1 MSRNTIASIDLA
13 AIRHNLSVVR
23 GLVPDSKIAS
33 VVKADGYGHGITRV
47 AGALQ
52 DAELLA
58 VATSGE
64 AAALRNGG
72 WSGRLLMLEGYANV
86 DEFELAR
93 FLNAETVVHHQSQ
106 LEMLRQRVW
115 TAGNRVWLKLDTG
128 MHRLGFPLAEARAVF
143 AELESV
149 AGRGA
154 VTLMSHF
161 ACADEESNPKTG
173 MQIRRFDDA
182 IQGLEADQ
190 SLANSAGILNF
201 PQSRRDLVRPGI
213 LLYGISPEPSQPA
226 SAIGLRPAM
235 TLTCELVAINQCHQG
250 ETVGYGATY
259 MCPEDMRI
267 GVAAIGYGDGYPRHL
282 RNGTPVLVNG
292 RKARLA
298 GRVSMD
304 LITLDLRGHDDAS
317 TGDPVVLWGEGLAVE
332 TVAPWAN
339 SVPYELICGVTGRV
353 PRVAV

>member
-13 AIRHNLSVVR
+13 AIEHNLKIVR
-23 GLVPDSKIAS
+23 KLVPGSKIAS

-52 DAELLA
+52 GSDLLA

-64 AAALRNGG
+64 AAALRRGG
-72 WSGRLLMLEGYANV
+72 WNGRLLMLEGFANI

-93 FLNAETVVHHQSQ
+93 SLSAETVVHHESQ
-106 LEMLRQRVW
+106 LEILRQRGW
-115 TAGNRVWLKLDTG
+115 TVGNRIWLKLDTG
-128 MHRLGFPLAEARAVF
+128 MHRLGFPLEDIRSVY

-149 AGRGA
+149 AGSGA

-161 ACADEESNPKTG
+161 ACADETGNPKTSVQ
-173 MQIRRFDDA
+173 MQRFDESTQGFDA
-182 IQGLEADQ
+182 DH
-190 SLANSAGILNF
+190 SLANSAAILNF
-201 PQSRRDLVRPGI
+201 PRSHRDLVRPGI
-213 LLYGISPEPSQPA
+213 LLYGISPEPARPA
-226 SAIGLRPAM
+226 SDFGLKPAM
-235 TLTCELVAINQCHQG
+235 TLTCELVAINRCHKG

-259 MCPEDMRI
+259 QCPEDMRI

-292 RKARLA
+292 REAKLA

-304 LITLDLRGHDDAS
+304 LITLDLRGHDDAV
-317 TGDPVVLWGEGLAVE
+317 TGDTVVLWGEGLAVE
-332 TVAPWAN
+332 TVAPWADA
-339 SVPYELICGVTGRV
+339 VPYELICGVTGRV
-353 PRVAV
+353 PRVTT